1 MVRFVNVKT
10 DYRFI
15 RALLQPGDLN
25 RRSPSRQGRLWT
37 PLFSLP
43 AAALLRVLRRTD
55 PRLGA
60 PGQCDARIG
69 FDDRQRRAVYRDEY
83 IEMKRGGAWYLI
95 GPCTVGFEGVR
106 YWGRR

>member
-37 PLFSLP
+37 PLFGLP

-60 PGQCDARIG
+60 PAECDARIG
-69 FDDRQRRAVYRDEY
+69 FDDRQRRAIDATS
-83 IEMKRGGAWYLI
+83 ISK
-95 GPCTVGFEGVR
+95 
-106 YWGRR
+106 